1 MVKKMVKK
9 QSEKTILKKI
19 EKVLDEIRPSLQADG
34 GDVELVKWN
43 EKTGI
48 VEVKMLG
55 MCSGCPMA
63 QITLQEGIAKEI
75 KNEISEVKEV
85 ISV

>member
-1 MVKKMVKK
+1 MTNKKNDNSIELKIEEV
-9 QSEKTILKKI
+9 LKK
-19 EKVLDEIRPSLQADG
+19 VRPSLQADG
-34 GDVELVKWN
+34 GDVELINWN

-48 VEVKMLG
+48 VQVKMLG

-75 KNEISEVKEV
+75 KNEIAEVKEV
-85 ISV
+85 VAV